1 MSAVYTPLFDKVD
14 VHSYIYIQRV
24 LAYTFSRH
32 VSPTN
37 LRFSFGS
44 CRFRCIIFVLLL
56 TCLAAFALTLLVC
69 LFACRRKRNDRTR
82 RGPMQRGATLPLPS
96 RWPPTK
102 GCSNTCGQPHWA
114 PPPPTPYSWWWLCM
128 RLQRSLPRSAG
139 RSAARCSRCSE
150 PCGASARHHGVPPT
164 TRTSAGAP
172 RHARRGTP

>member
-1 MSAVYTPLFDKVD
+1 MAGLCQHCGNRRIWYRRLSRNADTIMLPFSL
-14 VHSYIYIQRV
+14 HYIFI
-24 LAYTFSRH
+24 
-32 VSPTN
+32 
-37 LRFSFGS
+37 
-44 CRFRCIIFVLLL
+44 LLL

-96 RWPPTK
+96 RWPSTK

-128 RLQRSLPRSAG
+128 RLRRSLPRSAG

-150 PCGASARHHGVPPT
+150 PSAASAQHHGVPAT